1 MRTYHPIQFV
11 ESIQWHN
18 AFTDRRLWAGVAIV
32 GFITLFT
39 ILVIYSANGNGTSA
53 MPYYNYYGMW
63 PYGPPYVPI
72 APH

>member
-11 ESIQWHN
+11 ETIHWHDV
-18 AFTDRRLWAGVAIV
+18 FTDKRLWAGVAIV

-39 ILVIYSANGNGTSA
+39 LLVIYGANGSSTSA
-53 MPYYNYYGMW
+53 MPYYYSTW
-63 PYGPPYVPI
+63 PYGPYLPI